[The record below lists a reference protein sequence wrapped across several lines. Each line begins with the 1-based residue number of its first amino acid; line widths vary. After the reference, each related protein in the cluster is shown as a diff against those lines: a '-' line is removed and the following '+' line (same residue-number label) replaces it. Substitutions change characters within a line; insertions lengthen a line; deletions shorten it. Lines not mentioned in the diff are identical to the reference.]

1 MVEGGCIFIPLRWL
15 IMKRISKTVFWEKN
29 RSHRDGFFVEDV
41 NDMLGKLMATGQ

>member
-1 MVEGGCIFIPLRWL
+1 
-15 IMKRISKTVFWEKN
+15 MKRTRKQYFWGKN